1 MSNAMYNKH
10 MSMRLETVEDLR
22 RALDTTLDHLEGV
35 LSSDPD
41 MPSYQSTYDDASNWL
56 DTMRAA
62 LEVHVADR
70 RDAVPPPSPPS
81 APRAAA
87 AAQPQL
93 SPTLQS
99 DSSNTTIPSPPPR
112 ARTTSARSKRT

>member
-56 DTMRAA
+56 DAMR
-62 LEVHVADR
+62 
-70 RDAVPPPSPPS
+70 AVPPPPPPS
-81 APRAAA
+81 DPQAPA
-87 AAQPQL
+87 AAQTQF
-93 SPTLQS
+93 SPTLQ
-99 DSSNTTIPSPPPR
+99 SNTTIPSPPP
-112 ARTTSARSKRT
+112 SAHDVSEE